1 MFTSSQRN
9 TELKDL
15 PDFFTLADLSFVLGI
30 SKATAY
36 RMADQSRIPC
46 IRLGKRIILSKS
58 HLKQWIDAEIGFEIQ
73 STTTEDIIL
82 GLLPSFVVMF
92 VCVDTQG
99 VSGFPP
105 FLFLGA
111 RWRSLKLFEIAM
123 DAKWTPKKRG
133 QGNTPPAL
141 YVRQDIHL
149 IAVSCTGN
157 HDHEQRHDHDR
168 RNTPAAAQ
176 RGHGSH
182 KANVQAS
189 GSQQAQSLEPM
200 FRHRGTLVLKHG
212 TVMLQSYPHTIP
224 FPYVNVTIALLPCA
238 TCLHFTT
245 STATF

>member
-123 DAKWTPKKRG
+123 DAKKEGPG
-133 QGNTPPAL
+133 EHSPG
-141 YVRQDIHL
+141 
-149 IAVSCTGN
+149 
-157 HDHEQRHDHDR
+157 
-168 RNTPAAAQ
+168 
-176 RGHGSH
+176 
-182 KANVQAS
+182 
-189 GSQQAQSLEPM
+189 
-200 FRHRGTLVLKHG
+200 
-212 TVMLQSYPHTIP
+212 
-224 FPYVNVTIALLPCA
+224 PCA
-238 TCLHFTT
+238 IIQKTRRTGLSHILPGLPPSLYHWQFQ
-245 STATF
+245 SPLRYSIPSPV